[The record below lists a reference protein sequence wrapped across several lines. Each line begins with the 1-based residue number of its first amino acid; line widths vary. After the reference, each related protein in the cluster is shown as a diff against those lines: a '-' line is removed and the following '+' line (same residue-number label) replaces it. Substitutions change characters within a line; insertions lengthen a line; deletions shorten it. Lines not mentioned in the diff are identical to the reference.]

1 MARMTEPK
9 PRTRYPWLFAA
20 GTVLVILGTV
30 RLTNGTPLIGA
41 VMALAGVALIATR
54 LIQQSIERR
63 P

>member
-1 MARMTEPK
+1 MTRMTDSK
-9 PRTRYPWLFAA
+9 PRPRYPWLFAV
-20 GTVLVILGTV
+20 GTVLVILGAV